1 VALVEPPDQLTVT
14 EAAPVSSLTVPER
27 EKFAVFTSAFC
38 PGEVNAISG
47 GFISTLFP
55 RPTLNMS
62 QVVKT
67 RLAARQTPMKAIPW
81 KRLFTER
88 VLAVFI
94 YLYPLLAYGEDMST

>member
-1 VALVEPPDQLTVT
+1 
-14 EAAPVSSLTVPER
+14 
-27 EKFAVFTSAFC
+27 
-38 PGEVNAISG
+38 
-47 GFISTLFP
+47 
-55 RPTLNMS
+55 MS